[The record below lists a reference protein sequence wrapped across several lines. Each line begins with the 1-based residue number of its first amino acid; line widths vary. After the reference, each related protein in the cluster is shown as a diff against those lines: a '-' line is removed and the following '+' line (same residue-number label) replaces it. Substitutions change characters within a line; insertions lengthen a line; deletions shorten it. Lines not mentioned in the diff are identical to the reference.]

1 MKKTFFLLLILA
13 CCSGCSVQKL
23 ALKTTSGLFAYGIEA
38 LYAEPDLEI
47 AEIAIASNLKL
58 LEGFHLADPKNKAML
73 QLLLEGYSGY
83 SLGFLEDTQPERA
96 SMFYLRS
103 RDYGFALLE
112 QTKAFKKGIPEKEA
126 DFVERLPLIKESEL
140 PALFWTAFAWAGWIN
155 VNRDDPQ
162 AAFDLSKVK
171 AMMTRVMEIDETFFF
186 GSAHLFWGS
195 TYGSVPR
202 MLGGDPDKAKMHFD
216 RAIEISG
223 GKFVM
228 AYVYS
233 AQFYALMTLDDVLFE
248 EDLQKVLDAPQDIMP
263 GYELMT
269 SIAKKKATGLL
280 AQKDDLF

>member
-58 LEGFHLADPKNKAML
+58 LEGFHLADPKNKTML